1 MDGLRAT
8 PLYAALAIGCV
19 LGVTLPEEGNLLSDV
34 DWGNFVDLKS
44 GALPGAGDAEVGAL
58 RSKLQDKMK
67 VVSDLHLEAK
77 DLRAERSVE
86 RSKKAQQAIDYMEK
100 YSGQKE
106 TLKRK
111 MSNLRA
117 QMANDQLLIS
127 RTNTGDETENE
138 LRKKHDGR
146 IKITM
151 KHALN
156 AMRKVDH
163 LVRGHQRTD
172 PTVRQAQK
180 DVTKARGSEIFTV
193 LGLDHNQLNKDY
205 LLTMDAA
212 VAAYNAMPDAHS
224 EEKMEKALEVT
235 KERVRKEKIIEMKKK
250 KEVSAKKTR
259 SAQNSG
265 YYKKKWVE
273 KTRELQ
279 KKKMSRDKYVVKI
292 KSEYKFKSWLQEQ
305 RHNEAHHKKSNYD
318 KEVSQKTK
326 VEKDHKIFRA
336 KVAAANTKIKETREK
351 KFDSEQKTLQDKL
364 MGATNDFNKKKEEAT
379 IATAARKSTRV
390 KMSTVRLNSESAVE
404 KKDEMNTKA
413 GHASE
418 LKTKSASEVNNKA
431 AIDAADRAQAAK
443 EVASEAEH
451 KLKEILAVMDERDAK
466 MSKAK
471 LAKQEALKLKEKL
484 ETETGEHMAK
494 RDEMVKEDPPPPL
507 VDLAAEGKQIDPA
520 VMMKKQLEEMN
531 RGVPGTSGGP
541 YKPASLP
548 GGAVGAGASLP
559 KPVGQM
565 NPMPTINPNT
575 GNPVE
580 GSNP

>member
-1 MDGLRAT
+1 
-8 PLYAALAIGCV
+8 
-19 LGVTLPEEGNLLSDV
+19 
-34 DWGNFVDLKS
+34 
-44 GALPGAGDAEVGAL
+44 
-58 RSKLQDKMK
+58 
-67 VVSDLHLEAK
+67 
-77 DLRAERSVE
+77 
-86 RSKKAQQAIDYMEK
+86 
-100 YSGQKE
+100 
-106 TLKRK
+106 
-111 MSNLRA
+111 
-117 QMANDQLLIS
+117 MANDQLLIS

-336 KVAAANTKIKETREK
+336 KVAAANTKIKEAREK

-379 IATAARKSTRV
+379 IATAARTSTRV